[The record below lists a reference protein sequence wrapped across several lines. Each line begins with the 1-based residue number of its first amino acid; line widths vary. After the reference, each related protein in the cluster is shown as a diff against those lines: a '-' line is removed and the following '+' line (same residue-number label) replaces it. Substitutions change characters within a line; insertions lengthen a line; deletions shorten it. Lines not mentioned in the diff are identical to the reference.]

1 MGTSL
6 AITGAYVLAGEL
18 SSLVVDQ
25 EHPSKAFSNFESTF
39 RPFVDK
45 TQQIPVF
52 VPAVVHPGT
61 AWKRWLL
68 QSVISVGAKIAN
80 IQWLAGLF
88 AQSSDTEDFALPEYA
103 RFVKPE
109 QGAST

>member
-18 SSLVVDQ
+18 STLLSDQ
-25 EHPSKAFSNFESTF
+25 EHPAKAFSNFESTF

-45 TQQIPVF
+45 TQQIPFF
-52 VPAVVHPGT
+52 VPAVVHPET

-68 QSVISVGAKIAN
+68 QSIISVGAKIAN
-80 IQWLAGLF
+80 IQWIAGLF
-88 AQSSDTEDFALPEYA
+88 AQSSDTEDFVLPKYA
-103 RFVKPE
+103 KI
-109 QGAST
+109 ASDSEMDKR